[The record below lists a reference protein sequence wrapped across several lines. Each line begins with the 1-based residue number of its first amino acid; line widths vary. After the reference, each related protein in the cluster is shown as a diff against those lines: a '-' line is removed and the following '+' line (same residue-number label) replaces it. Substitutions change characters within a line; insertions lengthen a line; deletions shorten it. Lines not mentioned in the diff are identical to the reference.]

1 MAKKPLQF
9 QAPEKLRHE
18 IEAWVKEKEVSLS
31 EFLRHSARI
40 YMIIQNYTDQGYK
53 LVLKKDDERIE
64 KEVIIA

>member
-9 QAPEKLRHE
+9 QAPEKLRQE
-18 IEAWVKEKEVSLS
+18 IEVWVKEKEVSLS
-31 EFLRHSARI
+31 EFLRQSARI

>member
-9 QAPEKLRHE
+9 QAPEKLRQE
-18 IEAWVKEKEVSLS
+18 IEVWVKEKEVSLS
-31 EFLRHSARI
+31 EFLRQSARI

-53 LVLKKDDERIE
+53 LVLKKDDEGIE